1 MIKFFINI
9 RQKLLSEN
17 KFSKYLI
24 YAIGEIILVVI
35 GILIA
40 LQINNWNENKKE
52 RKTERKI
59 LTDLR
64 EEIQTNRNK
73 ITTSINRREKLL
85 LPVNQHLKYLSEGK
99 VTFISFKSLHDR
111 SFWTGTVQPSFGV
124 INSAISSGSINLIR
138 SDSLKYMLTDWPDE
152 VRDFVDYEEKAY
164 VGHRLFND
172 YFDDKFPKNGNKY
185 HNYNQKDL
193 ERRYK
198 TIIKDVE
205 YINRFLLIH
214 NHLYAGVQIGN
225 DLIKYLDEM
234 TSLIN
239 HELELME

>member
-1 MIKFFINI
+1 MIKFFRNI
-9 RQKLLSEN
+9 RHKLLSKK

-52 RKTERKI
+52 RKIERKI
-59 LTDLR
+59 LIDLR

-85 LPVNQHLKYLSEGK
+85 LPVNQHLKYLSESK
-99 VTFISFKSLHDR
+99 VSFDNFKSLHGR

-124 INSAISSGSINLIR
+124 INSAISSGSINFIK

-152 VRDFVDYEEKAY
+152 VGDFIDYEEKAY

-185 HNYNQKDL
+185 HNYSQKEL

-198 TIIKDVE
+198 IIIKDVE
-205 YINRFLLIH
+205 YVNRLLLID
-214 NHLYAGVQIGN
+214 NHLNAGIQIGN
-225 DLIKYLDEM
+225 ELIKYLDDM

-239 HELELME
+239 HELELMK